1 MSEAAPA
8 APIEKSDGRPG
19 AQALSGRHAAVTGAS
34 RGIGAAVA
42 GELARLGAAVT
53 LIGRDEAALEQQRAA
68 LDAAGARVAIR
79 QLDLEQ
85 TDAIAPAFEQAAADL
100 GAIDILV
107 NNAGIAPSAPL
118 EKLELAHWRQTFE
131 INVTAPFV
139 ACQAVLGGMRQ
150 AGWGR
155 IVNVASTAG
164 LIGYPYVAGYVASKH
179 GLIGLTR
186 ALALEVAKQ
195 GITVNA
201 VCPGYTETDIAES
214 AIANI
219 MSSGKTEAEARAI
232 LARGNPQG
240 RLIQPAEVAQS
251 VGWLCLPG
259 SSAITGQAIAVAGG
273 EVF

>member
-1 MSEAAPA
+1 M
-8 APIEKSDGRPG
+8 
-19 AQALSGRHAAVTGAS
+19 TGAS
-34 RGIGAAVA
+34 RGIGAAIA
-42 GELARLGAAVT
+42 QELARLGAAVT
-53 LIGRDEAALEQQRAA
+53 LIGRDEAALELQRSA
-68 LDAAGARVAIR
+68 LDATGARVAVQR
-79 QLDLEQ
+79 LDLEQ
-85 TDAIAPAFEQAAADL
+85 TDAIAPALEQAAEEW
-100 GAIDILV
+100 GAIDILI
-107 NNAGIAPSAPL
+107 NNAGVAPSAPL
-118 EKLELAHWRQTFE
+118 EKLELARWRQTFE

-150 AGWGR
+150 ARWGR

-179 GLIGLTR
+179 GLVGLTR

-201 VCPGYTETDIAES
+201 VCPGYTETDIAEG

-232 LARGNPQG
+232 LARANPQG